1 MATLPDINIQEYQNS
16 IPNSLKPQGTQ
27 QLGAIVYNQ
36 GKVIQQL
43 LTPVVLNFISQAL
56 TEATGVLVVDGIID
70 LSPYIPNN
78 VPSSGDFKLNIQDI
92 INKTIPPNITSLLNG
107 EIPFKTTKF
116 LLSNPVLIKLV
127 SKLISEKTNFK
138 TNNGIISVPYNN
150 NIINVNVIDI
160 IDNNLSQVPPEIQ
173 NTVIS
178 EVRSIIDDTLN
189 KNLCKPSVQ
198 KLIIQRNALVTQL
211 NTIGSNLDK
220 ITKSI
225 TGLSTFLDLVLTL
238 LKTISIAKTTASAA
252 AKAIPLIPGAVPAA
266 LSDLED
272 AKNKLIFTETGTSKL
287 DKPQKS
293 IASAGISISLVNGY
307 ILTIVGL
314 LGLLDFFLNKAC
326 PTSTFEPISKGIKD
340 SASAQQ
346 QSGNTLN
353 QTTYE
358 GFIIEI
364 EIIPYTPTV
373 NRRRALG
380 KNQQGITLIQT
391 ELSFTT
397 DDQTLI
403 NELKIIIDRDNLKAY

>member
-1 MATLPDINIQEYQNS
+1 MATLPDIDIQAYQNA
-16 IPNSLKPQGTQ
+16 IPNSLKPQGTE
-27 QLGAIVYNQ
+27 QLGIIVYNQ

-43 LTPVVLNFISQAL
+43 LTPVVLKFISEAL
-56 TEATGVLVVDGIID
+56 TEATGVLVVNGIID

-92 INKTIPPNITSLLNG
+92 INKTVPQNITSLLNG

-138 TNNGIISVPYNN
+138 TNNGIISVPYKN
-150 NIINVNVIDI
+150 NIINVNVIDV
-160 IDNNLSQVPPEIQ
+160 IDNNLSQIPPEIQ
-173 NTVIS
+173 NTVVS

-198 KLIIQRNALVTQL
+198 KLIAQRNALVTQL
-211 NTIGSNLDK
+211 NKIGKTLDT

-225 TGLSTFLDLVLTL
+225 TGLSTFLNLVLTL
-238 LKTISIAKTTASAA
+238 IRIISITKTSLSLTTKLAPVA
-252 AKAIPLIPGAVPAA
+252 PGAAPAG

-272 AKNKLIFTETGTSKL
+272 AKNKLTFTETGTSKL
-287 DKPQKS
+287 DKTQKT

-307 ILTIVGL
+307 ILTIVKL

-326 PTSTFEPISKGIKD
+326 PNSTFESISKGIKD

-346 QSGNTLN
+346 QAGTTLN

-364 EIIPYTPTV
+364 EEVPYTATV
-373 NRRRALG
+373 TRRRAIG
-380 KNQQGITLIQT
+380 KNQQGIILIQT

-397 DDQTLI
+397 NPLTLI
-403 NELKIIIDRDNLKAY
+403 NELKLIIDRDNLKAY

>member
-1 MATLPDINIQEYQNS
+1 MATLPNIDIQAYQNA
-16 IPNSLKPQGTQ
+16 IPNSLKPQGTE
-27 QLGAIVYNQ
+27 QLGIIVYNQ

-43 LTPVVLNFISQAL
+43 LTPVVLKFISEAL

-92 INKTIPPNITSLLNG
+92 INKTVPQNITSLLNG

-116 LLSNPVLIKLV
+116 LLSNPVLIKLI

-138 TNNGIISVPYNN
+138 TNNGIISVPYKN
-150 NIINVNVIDI
+150 NIINVNVIDV
-160 IDNNLSQVPPEIQ
+160 IDNNLSQIPPEIQ
-173 NTVIS
+173 NTVVS

-198 KLIIQRNALVTQL
+198 KLIVQRNALVTQL
-211 NTIGSNLDK
+211 NKIGKTLDT

-225 TGLSTFLDLVLTL
+225 TGLNTFLNLVLTL
-238 LKTISIAKTTASAA
+238 IRIISITKTSLSLTTKLAPVA
-252 AKAIPLIPGAVPAA
+252 PGAAPAG

-272 AKNKLIFTETGTSKL
+272 AKNKLTFTETGTSKL
-287 DKPQKS
+287 DKTQKT

-314 LGLLDFFLNKAC
+314 LNLLDFFLNKAC
-326 PTSTFEPISKGIKD
+326 PNSTFESISKGIKD

-346 QSGNTLN
+346 QAGTTLN

-364 EIIPYTPTV
+364 EEVPYTATV
-373 NRRRALG
+373 TRRRAIG
-380 KNQQGITLIQT
+380 KNQQGIILIQT

-397 DDQTLI
+397 NPLTLI
-403 NELKIIIDRDNLKAY
+403 NELKLIIDRDNLKAY

>member
-1 MATLPDINIQEYQNS
+1 MATLPNIDIQAYQNA
-16 IPNSLKPQGTQ
+16 IPNSLKPQGTE
-27 QLGAIVYNQ
+27 QLGIIVYNQ

-43 LTPVVLNFISQAL
+43 LTPVVLKFISEAL

-92 INKTIPPNITSLLNG
+92 INKTVPQNITSLLNG

-138 TNNGIISVPYNN
+138 TNNGIISVPYKN
-150 NIINVNVIDI
+150 NIINVNVIDV
-160 IDNNLSQVPPEIQ
+160 IDNNLSQIPPEIQ
-173 NTVIS
+173 NTVVS

-198 KLIIQRNALVTQL
+198 KLIVQRNALVTQL
-211 NTIGSNLDK
+211 NKIGKTLDT

-225 TGLSTFLDLVLTL
+225 TGLNTFLNLVLTL
-238 LKTISIAKTTASAA
+238 IRIISITKTSLSLTTKLAPVA
-252 AKAIPLIPGAVPAA
+252 PGAAPAG

-272 AKNKLIFTETGTSKL
+272 AKNKLTFTETGTSKL
-287 DKPQKS
+287 DKTQKT

-307 ILTIVGL
+307 ILTIVKL

-326 PTSTFEPISKGIKD
+326 PNSTFESISKGIKD

-346 QSGNTLN
+346 QAGDTLN

-364 EIIPYTPTV
+364 EEVPYTATV
-373 NRRRALG
+373 TRRRAIG
-380 KNQQGITLIQT
+380 KNQQGIILIQT

-397 DDQTLI
+397 NPLTLI
-403 NELKIIIDRDNLKAY
+403 NELKLIIDRDNLKAY

>member
-1 MATLPDINIQEYQNS
+1 MATLPNIDIQAYQNA
-16 IPNSLKPQGTQ
+16 IPNSLKPQGTE
-27 QLGAIVYNQ
+27 QLGIIVYNQ

-43 LTPVVLNFISQAL
+43 LTPVVLKFISEAL
-56 TEATGVLVVDGIID
+56 TEATGVLVVNGIID

-92 INKTIPPNITSLLNG
+92 INKTVPQNITSLLNG

-138 TNNGIISVPYNN
+138 TNNGIISVPYKN
-150 NIINVNVIDI
+150 NIINVNVIDV
-160 IDNNLSQVPPEIQ
+160 IDNNLSQIPPEIQ
-173 NTVIS
+173 NTVVS

-198 KLIIQRNALVTQL
+198 KLIAQRNALVTQL
-211 NTIGSNLDK
+211 NKIGKTLDT

-225 TGLSTFLDLVLTL
+225 TGLNTFLNLVLTL
-238 LKTISIAKTTASAA
+238 IRIISITKTSLSLTTKLAPVA
-252 AKAIPLIPGAVPAA
+252 PGAAPAG

-272 AKNKLIFTETGTSKL
+272 AKNKLTFTETGTSKL
-287 DKPQKS
+287 DKTQKT

-307 ILTIVGL
+307 ILTIVKL

-326 PTSTFEPISKGIKD
+326 PNVTFEPISKGIKD

-346 QSGNTLN
+346 QAGTTLN

-364 EIIPYTPTV
+364 EEVPYTATV
-373 NRRRALG
+373 TRRRAIG
-380 KNQQGITLIQT
+380 KNQQGIILIQT

-397 DDQTLI
+397 NPLTLI
-403 NELKIIIDRDNLKAY
+403 NELKLIIDRDNLKAY